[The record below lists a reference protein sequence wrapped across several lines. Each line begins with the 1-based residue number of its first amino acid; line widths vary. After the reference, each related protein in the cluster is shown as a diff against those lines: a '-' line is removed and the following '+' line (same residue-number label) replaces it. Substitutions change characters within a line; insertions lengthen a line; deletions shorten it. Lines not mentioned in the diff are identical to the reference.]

1 MNISKLLSVR
11 VRNIKTNPFI
21 VDLKI
26 QRDFLDSQIND
37 KKILIIGGAGTIG
50 SSYVKQILRYEPLKI
65 TVVDINENG
74 LTLK

>member
-1 MNISKLLSVR
+1 MNINKLLSNR
-11 VRNIKTNPFI
+11 VKNIKTNPFI
-21 VDLKI
+21 VDLKK
-26 QRDFLDSQIND
+26 QSEFLSSKIKN

>member
-1 MNISKLLSVR
+1 MNINKLLSKR
-11 VRNIKTNPFI
+11 VKNIKTNTFI
-21 VDLKI
+21 IDLKK
-26 QRDFLDSQIND
+26 QSEFLSSKIKN

>member
-1 MNISKLLSVR
+1 MNINKLLSKR
-11 VRNIKTNPFI
+11 FKNIKTNTFI
-21 VDLKI
+21 IDLKK
-26 QRDFLDSQIND
+26 QSEFLSSKIKN